1 MLETWELYGCYILNV
16 NYNEMDYTASD
27 PASISLSIQFDNA
40 LNTPIETGI
49 GAQIGRTIG
58 TIATG

>member
-1 MLETWELYGCYILNV
+1 
-16 NYNEMDYTASD
+16 MDYTASD